1 MRHFTPTRGNRIRLL
16 GAVLLGVLILIG
28 AGDNSARIE
37 KLGHQMMCMCG
48 CNQILLECNHVGCT
62 YSDGM
67 RKELTAAVD
76 AGSSD
81 DAVLQTFIEKYG
93 TTVLASP
100 SHSGFDRVAWIM
112 PYLALIVG
120 VGGVALI
127 VRAWHKRYG
136 GKAVDATS
144 GMSPADISR
153 FRDQARK
160 ETDL

>member
-1 MRHFTPTRGNRIRLL
+1 MRYFTLTRGNRLRLL
-16 GAVLLGVLILIG
+16 GAVLLEVLVLIG
-28 AGDNSARIE
+28 AGDNSARVE

-62 YSDGM
+62 YSERM
-67 RKELTAAVD
+67 RGELVAAVD
-76 AGSSD
+76 AGSD

-144 GMSPADISR
+144 GMSAADISR

>member
-1 MRHFTPTRGNRIRLL
+1 MRHFNPTRGSRLRLL
-16 GAVLLGVLILIG
+16 GALLLGVLILIG
-28 AGDNSARIE
+28 AGDNAARVE

-48 CNQILLECNHVGCT
+48 CTQILLECNHVGCT

-136 GKAVDATS
+136 GKVVEATS
-144 GMSPADISR
+144 GMSAVDISR